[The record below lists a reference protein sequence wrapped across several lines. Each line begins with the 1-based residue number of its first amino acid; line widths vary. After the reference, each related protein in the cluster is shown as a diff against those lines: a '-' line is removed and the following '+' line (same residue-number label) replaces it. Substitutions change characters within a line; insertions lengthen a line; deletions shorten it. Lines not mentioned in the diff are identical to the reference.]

1 MPWGLQGG
9 TGLYQDLP
17 ILVSHIM
24 PWGLQGGTGLY
35 QDLPILVSH
44 IMLGGLKA
52 EQNCIRTYRFR

>member
-1 MPWGLQGG
+1 
-9 TGLYQDLP
+9 LYQDLP

>member
-1 MPWGLQGG
+1 
-9 TGLYQDLP
+9 
-17 ILVSHIM
+17 M